1 MDSVEVT
8 VTAGLSVIY
17 RDDARNSTREQ
28 IGSILC
34 IVRPG

>member
-17 RDDARNSTREQ
+17 RDDVRNSIREL
-28 IGSILC
+28 IG
-34 IVRPG
+34 